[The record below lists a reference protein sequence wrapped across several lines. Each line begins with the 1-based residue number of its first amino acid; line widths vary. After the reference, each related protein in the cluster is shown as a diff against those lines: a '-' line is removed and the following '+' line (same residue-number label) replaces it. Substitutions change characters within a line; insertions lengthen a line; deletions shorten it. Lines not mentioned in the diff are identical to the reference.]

1 MWIVINLKWFRCPSG
16 FNEHSGHPAPSP
28 FSTANGVFPRKSPPI
43 STQNPNHMT
52 SHVTSLPSSIGRL
65 SLGLAS
71 HFAASPIPEQDDNIH
86 SPVGSSKYNQCDFCL
101 PILAWMIISISYVRL
116 LAVLRYVRGWGDV
129 CSLSKIFDPWA
140 TLHIYLSFLIL
151 LRSNAFILGGVR
163 RVSGKISTTDSL
175 KIFHKFLTRAS
186 GGTRHIFH
194 STKLAITSYTP
205 RAWITTSSRASG
217 RHSDRQS
224 SFVLVLYA
232 VDDSKHQYGTFST
245 DCGHVMPRCGNKY
258 TWL

>member
-101 PILAWMIISISYVRL
+101 PTSMNDNQHFVRQVVSSLALCTRLGVMCVAYPRNFTHEPLCTSICRFSFFFVQML
-116 LAVLRYVRGWGDV
+116 LSWEV
-129 CSLSKIFDPWA
+129 
-140 TLHIYLSFLIL
+140 
-151 LRSNAFILGGVR
+151 
-163 RVSGKISTTDSL
+163 
-175 KIFHKFLTRAS
+175 
-186 GGTRHIFH
+186 
-194 STKLAITSYTP
+194 
-205 RAWITTSSRASG
+205 
-217 RHSDRQS
+217 
-224 SFVLVLYA
+224 
-232 VDDSKHQYGTFST
+232 
-245 DCGHVMPRCGNKY
+245 
-258 TWL
+258 